1 MAKKKNKKVL
11 NIVSIIIGIISLIL
25 MLAFSYAI
33 YKLNMIPGK
42 FLIPVYI
49 LIFIIYTGLLLTV
62 FLPKVKSKI
71 KVISIVVLVLFGV
84 IFGFADKY
92 IFTTL
97 NFMDILDRDVLQ
109 KERYDVYVLEN
120 SSYNKLEDLKGKKV
134 GLYQSSNSEKAGSEL
149 KNKIDFEIIEYTDV
163 EKMFE
168 SLNNDEINAIIIS
181 SSVKNLLDTELSDIN
196 VKIKSIYNF
205 KISIEKND
213 IVKVVNVTNTP
224 FNVYIAGGDGYGSI
238 DYTFNTDVNMVA
250 TINPTT
256 RKILLTSIPRDYYVN
271 LVGQGSNAYDKLTHA
286 GYYGIEE
293 SVKTVENLLDTD
305 INYYVKINFSTI
317 EGIVNA
323 IGGVDVYSDF
333 DFYEKAFG
341 KYHFTVG
348 YNHLNGNQALAFARE
363 RKSFATGDV
372 QRVKNQQKIVEAII
386 NKVTSSTA
394 LISSYDRI
402 LDTISENLDT
412 NMPSKDIS
420 RLVKMQLNDMRGW
433 TIESQNAVGTGQMGP
448 TYTFP
453 TLNLYTMLPDEAS
466 VNSLKAKINEY
477 LGK

>member
-25 MLAFSYAI
+25 MLVFSYAI

-42 FLIPVYI
+42 FLIPAYI

-97 NFMDILDRDVLQ
+97 NFMDILDRDILQ

-149 KNKIDFEIIEYTDV
+149 KNKVNFEIIEYTDV

-181 SSVKNLLDTELSDIN
+181 SSVKNLLDTELNDIN

-271 LVGQGSNAYDKLTHA
+271 LVGQGPNAYDKLTHA

-317 EGIVNA
+317 EGIVDA
-323 IGGVDVYSDF
+323 IGGVDVYSE
-333 DFYEKAFG
+333 YEFTASDGTYSYVKGYQHLDGKKA
-341 KYHFTVG
+341 
-348 YNHLNGNQALAFARE
+348 LRFARE

-372 QRVKNQQKIVEAII
+372 QRVKNQQKVVEAMI
-386 NKVTSSTA
+386 NKITSSTA

-402 LDTISENLDT
+402 LDSVSDNLDT

-420 RLVKMQLNDMRGW
+420 RLVKMQPNDMRGW

-453 TLNLYTMLPDEAS
+453 TLNLYTMLPDKDS
-466 VNSLKAKINEY
+466 VNSLKLKINEY

>member
-25 MLAFSYAI
+25 MLVFSYAI

-42 FLIPVYI
+42 YLIPVYI

-71 KVISIVVLVLFGV
+71 KVISIVVLVLLGV

-109 KERYDVYVLEN
+109 KVRYDVYVLEN

-181 SSVKNLLDTELSDIN
+181 SSVKNLLDTELNDIN

-224 FNVYIAGGDGYGSI
+224 FNVYVAGGDGYGSI

-271 LVGQGSNAYDKLTHA
+271 LVGQGPNAYDKLTHA

-293 SVKTVENLLDTD
+293 SVKTVENLLDID

-317 EGIVNA
+317 EGIVDA

-348 YNHLNGNQALAFARE
+348 YNHLDGKQALAFARE

-372 QRVKNQQKIVEAII
+372 QRVKNQQKVVEAII

-402 LDTISENLDT
+402 LDTVSENLDT

-433 TIESQNAVGTGQMGP
+433 TIESQNAVGTSQMGP

-453 TLNLYTMLPDEAS
+453 TLNLYTMLPDEDS
-466 VNSLKAKINEY
+466 VNSLKAKIKEY

>member
-25 MLAFSYAI
+25 MLVFSYAI

-49 LIFIIYTGLLLTV
+49 LIFVIYTGLLLTV

-71 KVISIVVLVLFGV
+71 KVFSMIILVLFGV

-181 SSVKNLLDTELSDIN
+181 SSVKNLLDTELNDIN

-271 LVGQGSNAYDKLTHA
+271 LVGQGPNAYDKLTHA

-317 EGIVNA
+317 EGIVDA
-323 IGGVDVYSDF
+323 IGGVDVYSDY
-333 DFYEKAFG
+333 DFYEQAYG
-341 KYHFTVG
+341 LYHFTIG
-348 YNHLNGNQALAFARE
+348 NNHLDGKQALAFARE

-372 QRVKNQQKIVEAII
+372 QRVKNQQKVVEAIV

-402 LDTISENLDT
+402 LDSVSENLDT

-453 TLNLYTMLPDEAS
+453 TLNLYTMLPDKDS
-466 VNSLKAKINEY
+466 VNSLKLKINEY

>member
-25 MLAFSYAI
+25 MLVFSYAI

-42 FLIPVYI
+42 FLIPAYI
-49 LIFIIYTGLLLTV
+49 LIFVIYTGLLLTV

-71 KVISIVVLVLFGV
+71 KVISMVVLVLFGV

-149 KNKIDFEIIEYTDV
+149 KNKVNFEIIEYTDV

-168 SLNNDEINAIIIS
+168 SLNNDKINAIIIS
-181 SSVKNLLDTELSDIN
+181 SSVKNLLDTELNDIN

-213 IVKVVNVTNTP
+213 IVKLVNVTNTP

-271 LVGQGSNAYDKLTHA
+271 LVGQGPNAYDKLTHA

-305 INYYVKINFSTI
+305 VNYYVKINFSTI
-317 EGIVNA
+317 EGIVDA

-348 YNHLNGNQALAFARE
+348 YNHLDGKQALAFARE

-372 QRVKNQQKIVEAII
+372 QRVKNQQKVVEAII

-402 LDTISENLDT
+402 LDTVSENLDT

-453 TLNLYTMLPDEAS
+453 TLNLYTMLPDEDS
-466 VNSLKAKINEY
+466 VNSLKTKINEY

>member
-11 NIVSIIIGIISLIL
+11 NMVSIIIGIISLIL
-25 MLAFSYAI
+25 MLVFSYAI

-49 LIFIIYTGLLLTV
+49 LIFIIYIGLLLTV

-97 NFMDILDRDVLQ
+97 NFMDILDREVLQ

-149 KNKIDFEIIEYTDV
+149 KNKIDFEIIEYTDI

-271 LVGQGSNAYDKLTHA
+271 LVGQGPNAYDKLTHA

-317 EGIVNA
+317 EGIVDA
-323 IGGVDVYSDF
+323 IGGVDVYSE
-333 DFYEKAFG
+333 YEFTASDGTYSYVKGYQHLDGKKA
-341 KYHFTVG
+341 
-348 YNHLNGNQALAFARE
+348 LRFARE

-372 QRVKNQQKIVEAII
+372 QRVKNQQKVVEAMI
-386 NKVTSSTA
+386 NKITSSTA

-402 LDTISENLDT
+402 LDSVSENLDT

-453 TLNLYTMLPDEAS
+453 TLNLYTMLPDEDS
-466 VNSLKAKINEY
+466 VNSLKLKINEY

>member
-25 MLAFSYAI
+25 MLVFSYAI

-49 LIFIIYTGLLLTV
+49 LIFVIYTGLLLTV

-71 KVISIVVLVLFGV
+71 KVFSMIILVLFGV

-120 SSYNKLEDLKGKKV
+120 SSYKKLEDLKGKKV
-134 GLYQSSNSEKAGSEL
+134 GLYQSLNSEKAGSEL
-149 KNKIDFEIIEYTDV
+149 KNKVNFEIIEYTDV

-181 SSVKNLLDTELSDIN
+181 SSVKNLLDTELNDIN

-271 LVGQGSNAYDKLTHA
+271 LVGQGPNAYDKLTHA

-317 EGIVNA
+317 EGIVDA
-323 IGGVDVYSDF
+323 IGGVDVYSDY
-333 DFYEKAFG
+333 DFYEQAYG
-341 KYHFTVG
+341 LYHFTIG
-348 YNHLNGNQALAFARE
+348 NNHLDGKQALAFARE

-372 QRVKNQQKIVEAII
+372 QRVKNQQKVVEAIV

-402 LDTISENLDT
+402 LDSVSENLDT

-453 TLNLYTMLPDEAS
+453 TLNLYTMLPDKDS
-466 VNSLKAKINEY
+466 VNSLKLKINEY

>member
-25 MLAFSYAI
+25 MLVFSYAI

-49 LIFIIYTGLLLTV
+49 LIFVIYTGLLLTV

-71 KVISIVVLVLFGV
+71 KVFSMIILVLFGV

-134 GLYQSSNSEKAGSEL
+134 GLYQSLNSEKAGSEL

-181 SSVKNLLDTELSDIN
+181 SSVKNLLDTELNDIN

-271 LVGQGSNAYDKLTHA
+271 LVGQGPNAYDKLTHA

-293 SVKTVENLLDTD
+293 SVKTVENLLDID

-317 EGIVNA
+317 EGIVDA
-323 IGGVDVYSDF
+323 IGGVDVYSDY

-348 YNHLNGNQALAFARE
+348 YNHLDGKQALAFARE

-372 QRVKNQQKIVEAII
+372 QRVKNQQKVVEAII

-402 LDTISENLDT
+402 LDTVSENLDT

-433 TIESQNAVGTGQMGP
+433 TIESQNAVGTSQMGP

-453 TLNLYTMLPDEAS
+453 TLNLYTMLPDEDS
-466 VNSLKAKINEY
+466 VNSLKAKIKEY

>member
-25 MLAFSYAI
+25 MLVFSYAI

-42 FLIPVYI
+42 YLIPVYI

-71 KVISIVVLVLFGV
+71 KVISIVVLVLLGV

-149 KNKIDFEIIEYTDV
+149 KNKTDFEIIEYTDV

-181 SSVKNLLDTELSDIN
+181 SSVKNLLDTELNDIN

-271 LVGQGSNAYDKLTHA
+271 LVGQGPNAYDKLTHA

-293 SVKTVENLLDTD
+293 SVKTVENLLDID

-317 EGIVNA
+317 EGIVDA

-348 YNHLNGNQALAFARE
+348 YNHLDGKQALAFARE

-372 QRVKNQQKIVEAII
+372 QRVKNQQKVVEAII

-402 LDTISENLDT
+402 LDTVSENLDT

-433 TIESQNAVGTGQMGP
+433 TIESQNAVGTSQMGP

-453 TLNLYTMLPDEAS
+453 TLNLYTMLPDEDS
-466 VNSLKAKINEY
+466 VNSLKAKIKEY

>member
-25 MLAFSYAI
+25 MLVFSYAI

-49 LIFIIYTGLLLTV
+49 LIFVIYTGLLLTV

-71 KVISIVVLVLFGV
+71 KVFSMIILVLFGV

-134 GLYQSSNSEKAGSEL
+134 GLYQSLNSEKAGSEL

-181 SSVKNLLDTELSDIN
+181 SSVKNLLDTEINDIN

-271 LVGQGSNAYDKLTHA
+271 LVGQGPNAYDKLTHA

-293 SVKTVENLLDTD
+293 SVKTVENLLDID

-317 EGIVNA
+317 EGIVDA
-323 IGGVDVYSDF
+323 IGGVDVYSDY

-348 YNHLNGNQALAFARE
+348 YNHLDGKQALAFARE

-372 QRVKNQQKIVEAII
+372 QRVKNQQKVVEAII

-402 LDTISENLDT
+402 LDTVSENLDT

-433 TIESQNAVGTGQMGP
+433 TIESQNAVGTSQMGP

-453 TLNLYTMLPDEAS
+453 TLNLYTMLPDEDS
-466 VNSLKAKINEY
+466 VNSLKAKIKEY

>member
-97 NFMDILDRDVLQ
+97 NFMDILDREVLQ

-181 SSVKNLLDTELSDIN
+181 SSVKNLLDTELNDIN

-271 LVGQGSNAYDKLTHA
+271 LVGQGPNAYDKLTHA

-317 EGIVNA
+317 EGIVDA

-372 QRVKNQQKIVEAII
+372 QRVKNQQKVVEAII

>member
-25 MLAFSYAI
+25 MLVFSYAI

-49 LIFIIYTGLLLTV
+49 LIFIIYIGLLLTV

-97 NFMDILDRDVLQ
+97 NFMDILDREVLQ

-149 KNKIDFEIIEYTDV
+149 KNKIDFEIIEYTDI

-271 LVGQGSNAYDKLTHA
+271 LVGQGPNAYDKLTHA

-317 EGIVNA
+317 EGIVDA

-372 QRVKNQQKIVEAII
+372 QRVKNQQKVVEAII

>member
-1 MAKKKNKKVL
+1 M
-11 NIVSIIIGIISLIL
+11 
-25 MLAFSYAI
+25 
-33 YKLNMIPGK
+33 
-42 FLIPVYI
+42 
-49 LIFIIYTGLLLTV
+49 
-62 FLPKVKSKI
+62 
-71 KVISIVVLVLFGV
+71 
-84 IFGFADKY
+84 
-92 IFTTL
+92 
-97 NFMDILDRDVLQ
+97 
-109 KERYDVYVLEN
+109 
-120 SSYNKLEDLKGKKV
+120 
-134 GLYQSSNSEKAGSEL
+134 
-149 KNKIDFEIIEYTDV
+149 
-163 EKMFE
+163 
-168 SLNNDEINAIIIS
+168 
-181 SSVKNLLDTELSDIN
+181 N

-271 LVGQGSNAYDKLTHA
+271 LVGQGPNAYDKLTHA

-317 EGIVNA
+317 EGIVDA
-323 IGGVDVYSDF
+323 IGGVDVYSE
-333 DFYEKAFG
+333 YEFTASDGTYSYVKGYQHLDGKKA
-341 KYHFTVG
+341 
-348 YNHLNGNQALAFARE
+348 LRFARE

-372 QRVKNQQKIVEAII
+372 QRVKNQQKVVEAMI
-386 NKVTSSTA
+386 NKITSSTA

-402 LDTISENLDT
+402 LDSVSDNLDT

-453 TLNLYTMLPDEAS
+453 TLNLYTMLPDKDS
-466 VNSLKAKINEY
+466 VNSLKLKINEY